1 MLNMPDPADSAID
14 IAELA
19 ATLRAHRKAAGLSL
33 RDLAAETGVPYS
45 TLSRV
50 EAGKLPDLSTFRN
63 IVDWLGIPAERF
75 FPSSR
80 IRQES
85 TPEQVA
91 LFIRADTAL
100 SDQARE
106 QRASVFSSMYATLVA
121 KERPASVHLR
131 AHRAFTPEAGNLL
144 ADILEQVEAKL
155 MQEPSR

>member
-1 MLNMPDPADSAID
+1 MPYMPDPAQSAID
-14 IAELA
+14 ITELA
-19 ATLRAHRKAAGLSL
+19 ATLRAHRKEAGMSL

-63 IVDWLGIPAERF
+63 IVNWLGIPPERF

-80 IRQES
+80 VRQES

-91 LFIRADTAL
+91 LFLRADSTL
-100 SDQARE
+100 SDQSRE
-106 QRASVFSSMYATLVA
+106 QLASVFSSMYATLVA
-121 KERPASVHLR
+121 KERPGSVHLR

-144 ADILEQVEAKL
+144 AEILEQMEAEL
-155 MQEPSR
+155 TQRQAR